1 MQFLKQQLSAIRSR
15 LSTGGFGVAAGRRE
29 GGNRIPANKLRLT
42 SSAIIILFTGF
53 LLIAPVFPVY
63 AQNVFPRIGEPG
75 NDISGA
81 INGIQEPTQVAINCT
96 SSLTEPFNALQVPCV
111 FKSLAWLLAWLS
123 AVLVGWMGMAM
134 DFALRYT
141 VFQNPISQMY
151 AGVVVS
157 WTIVRDFSNLF
168 FIFIMVYIGIMTMVG
183 QGSFGT
189 RQLLAKVIVVALLIN
204 FSFFITS
211 FIIDLSNVVA
221 FQIRSTIA
229 PPDQYISMSMTGAM
243 RVEYNY
249 QGIDPAEN
257 LTPWKGALVYLAR
270 FVVNMIAFWVF
281 FQALILIAVRLVVFV
296 FLIVF
301 SPAAFL
307 CSILPGTSKYY
318 SQWKQHL
325 IDQALVA
332 PVFLFLVL
340 IITTVLKTNF
350 NTDASANFAN
360 KAVVDLASPVIFI
373 YVLSGLMFIFALRIT
388 KKLSGDVGKSAL
400 TIGNT
405 VAGLAVA
412 GGIGFAARQTLGR
425 AALAVS
431 NSEGVKDAMAKGGA
445 RGWVA
450 TKVWRGSE
458 KTAKS
463 SMDFRDAPGA
473 KKLGLGDWNKQKG
486 GYNQTRKN
494 NDKYYKENLEHAAKS
509 KVQASDLDGF
519 NQSQHIGEAMN
530 EERKLDSQ
538 YKNLTSGSAD
548 VLAAKAMA
556 QSEEDGLI
564 TLRSTH
570 SGELAAKEGEFK
582 SIEERYTALTTGK
595 KEAVDLA
602 DKKKAALGRIAGLR
616 SQQALAGPGTPE
628 AEALKTQIQDEEAG
642 IGRIQAAYN
651 DAIKPGHE
659 AQAVRE
665 LMNEKRED
673 ITKLKAA
680 QSSAVAEKQEKLRA
694 AKEESN
700 RISEEAKNGAEAKG
714 VAAKLKAQKD
724 RVKQLSEMDAH
735 KLAQDMALQRGK
747 ERGGSMAQSMLRQNA
762 PGGTLLSDAER
773 ATFLKQSQAKVDS
786 AQAILEQ
793 NERTFAPDSIN
804 VLDAKR
810 RVESA
815 KRMHTNYERMDRQAL
830 SKAAGGGRDV
840 QHVLGWAP
848 SGYSVAND
856 YIRTQGKD
864 KQTRLLDELKGEF
877 KKDNDAPLAAPS
889 TPATPTP

>member
-1 MQFLKQQLSAIRSR
+1 MEFLKQLFSVIRSR
-15 LSTGGFGVAAGRRE
+15 LSTGGFGSAAE
-29 GGNRIPANKLRLT
+29 GQESRDRIRGSRLRFA
-42 SSAIIILFTGF
+42 SSAIIILFAGF
-53 LLIAPVFPVY
+53 LLVAPVFPAH

-96 SSLTEPFNALQVPCV
+96 STLLEPFNALQVPCM

-183 QGSFGT
+183 QAGFNT
-189 RQLLAKVIVVALLIN
+189 RSLLAKVIVVALLIN

-270 FVVNMIAFWVF
+270 FAVNMIAFWVF

-325 IDQALVA
+325 VDQALVA

-412 GGIGFAARQTLGR
+412 GGIGFAARQSIGR

-431 NSEGVKDAMAKGGA
+431 NSDSVKDAMSKGGA

-458 KTAKS
+458 RTAKS

-473 KKLGLGDWNKQKG
+473 KKLGLGDINKQKG
-486 GYNQTRKN
+486 GYNQTRKDN
-494 NDKYYKENLEHAAKS
+494 AKYYKENLDHVSKS
-509 KVQASDLDGF
+509 RVQASDHDTMNQDRHVAEEQNKEHTLDTRYKDLMERDNAGVRTAK
-519 NQSQHIGEAMN
+519 SVVTARSN
-530 EERKLDSQ
+530 ELRDLETQ
-538 YKNLTSGSAD
+538 YAAAPTGSAEATRLTNEISR
-548 VLAAKAMA
+548 VKTEKVAAEAHYDT
-556 QSEEDGLI
+556 QLE
-564 TLRSTH
+564 
-570 SGELAAKEGEFK
+570 AAPK
-582 SIEERYTALTTGK
+582 SAEAKNVYTALK
-595 KEAVDLA
+595 
-602 DKKKAALGRIAGLR
+602 
-616 SQQALAGPGTPE
+616 QQ
-628 AEALKTQIQDEEAG
+628 
-642 IGRIQAAYN
+642 
-651 DAIKPGHE
+651 
-659 AQAVRE
+659 RE
-665 LMNEKRED
+665 
-673 ITKLKAA
+673 
-680 QSSAVAEKQEKLRA
+680 
-694 AKEESN
+694 
-700 RISEEAKNGAEAKG
+700 
-714 VAAKLKAQKD
+714 
-724 RVKQLSEMDAH
+724 RVKTVNEMDAH

-747 ERGGSMAQSMLRQNA
+747 QRGNDFAQAMLRQNA
-762 PGGTLLSDAER
+762 PGGTLLSDTERKAFLDQSRAKIGSAE
-773 ATFLKQSQAKVDS
+773 
-786 AQAILEQ
+786 AILEQ
-793 NERTFAPDSIN
+793 NKRTFAPDSIN
-804 VLDAKR
+804 VLDAQR
-810 RVESA
+810 RVDAA
-815 KRMHTNYERMDRQAL
+815 KRMHTSYERMNNQDL
-830 SKAAGGGRDV
+830 MKVAGGGRDV

-848 SGYSVAND
+848 PSYDVAND

-864 KQTRLLDELKGEF
+864 KRTRILDELKGEL
-877 KKDNDAPLAAPS
+877 KDD
-889 TPATPTP
+889 